1 MGILPHAYQRRE
13 DENALSVNWLER
25 VPGDQQTRLKE
36 AAKLIQATQSSGKV
50 GAKARLAVSRV
61 GKFKQTCKANG
72 SKVRIVHEPV
82 EGNEPHSSV
91 RQIPRD
97 DQVLL
102 EAIARE
108 AVEGHYTFGELLK
121 P

>member
-1 MGILPHAYQRRE
+1 M
-13 DENALSVNWLER
+13 
-25 VPGDQQTRLKE
+25 PGDQQSQLKE
-36 AAKLIQATQSSGKV
+36 AAKLIQATQKSGKV
-50 GAKARLAVSRV
+50 GVKARLAVSQV
-61 GKFKQTCKANG
+61 GKLKQICKDNG

-82 EGNEPHSSV
+82 AGNEPHSSI

-108 AVEGHYTFGELLK
+108 AVDSHHTFGDLLK

>member
-1 MGILPHAYQRRE
+1 MGVLPQAYQRRE
-13 DENALSVNWLER
+13 NEEFLSVNWLER
-25 VPGDQQTRLKE
+25 EPGDQQTRLQV
-36 AAKLIQATQSSGKV
+36 AAKLIQGTQKSGKV
-50 GAKARLAVSRV
+50 GAKARLAVSQV
-61 GKFKQTCKANG
+61 GKFKQICQDNG

-82 EGNEPHSSV
+82 DGNEPHSSI

-108 AVEGHYTFGELLK
+108 AVDSHHAFGQLLK
-121 P
+121 A